1 MRQIFTLDARDNML
15 LEVMQDRLN
24 LDSTAMRREIEAM
37 HSELERILVK
47 KGVPYHKLKS
57 ALVPQPD
64 RHEAGFIFDC
74 REVGSGWYGRAIAGL
89 VLPLLDKR
97 VPQSVLHGDLLGQ
110 DQNFIFEVLE
120 HFMVLARSFTF
131 EHASLLYCVYINNLT
146 DAGLKALH
154 DGLARSPGYL
164 GYIPATF
171 HSVAKSYL
179 STTVATA
186 FVKAEGRV
194 LMPHEDDRPNDE
206 DVNILGFPF
215 QESGYRIASF
225 QALYF
230 GPFLSYKVEGS
241 SAAFFPRDI
250 EMSLNAVHDRI
261 LPLQTLRVRIDDE
274 KFSYLQTQKL
284 NRLRLAG
291 ADVLTREELQ
301 DLIAEKVAANY
312 IYNLTFLDEH
322 NVVKFNVQ
330 VEVPR
335 SDGGYPARFVAA
347 LEYIPENEE
356 LRLITLT

>member
-15 LEVMQDRLN
+15 LEVMQDHLN
-24 LDSTAMRREIEAM
+24 LSSTAMRREIEAL
-37 HSELERILVK
+37 HTELERILAR
-47 KGVPYHKLKS
+47 KGVSYQKLKS
-57 ALVPQPD
+57 ALVPQTD
-64 RHEAGFIFDC
+64 RHEAGFIFDS
-74 REVGSGWYGRAIAGL
+74 REVGSSWYGRAVAGL

-131 EHASLLYCVYINNLT
+131 RHASSLYCVYINNLT
-146 DAGLKALH
+146 ETGLNALH
-154 DGLARSPGYL
+154 KGLAKASGYL

-179 STTVATA
+179 STTVGTA
-186 FVKAEGRV
+186 FVKTEGRV

-206 DVNILGFPF
+206 DVNMLGFPF
-215 QESGYRIASF
+215 QESGYRIASI
-225 QALYF
+225 QSIYF
-230 GPFLSYKVEGS
+230 GPFLSYKIEGS

-250 EMSLNAVHDRI
+250 AMSLNAVHDRI
-261 LPLQTLRVRIDDE
+261 LPLHTLRVRIDED
-274 KFSYLQTQKL
+274 KFKYLQNQKL
-284 NRLRLAG
+284 SKLRLAG
-291 ADVLTREELQ
+291 AESLAREELQ

-322 NVVKFNVQ
+322 NVVKFNVL
-330 VEVPR
+330 VEIPR
-335 SDGGYPARFVAA
+335 SDGGYPERYVAA
-347 LEYIPENEE
+347 LEYMPESEE